1 MFHYVDDLDRFVHQ
15 NQVYK
20 LDESNWRHLDY
31 HFRLHIVYKMDDA
44 KQEMSKSML
53 KKKIVLFF
61 SFNLIRIFYHC
72 TKNKTKSSKE
82 VHK

>member
-53 KKKIVLFF
+53 KKKIVLFLLLEVNLNLLVQMYF
-61 SFNLIRIFYHC
+61 SLN
-72 TKNKTKSSKE
+72 
-82 VHK
+82 